1 MFGKSERTK
10 ERSWRLIGFLGKN
23 LVNLIGK
30 TLRIRFIQFE
40 KVREVVA
47 SRRFIIAVWHS
58 RIFLGSFVFQG
69 WEGTALVSSSKDG
82 EITARI
88 LQRQG
93 HKTIRGSTSR
103 NAVRALARLIR
114 ALRKE
119 VRPAVVVPDGPQGPR
134 YKVQTGVITLAQK
147 TGYPIVPISCSAKR
161 LKIFD
166 SWDRFILPFPFS
178 EAAVIYGAPLM
189 IPGELDEDSREFYR
203 VRLEEEMNRITRAVD
218 RSFGHRI
225 D

>member
-1 MFGKSERTK
+1 MFGKSEWTK
-10 ERSWRLIGFLGKN
+10 ERSWRLIGFVGKH

-30 TLRIRFIQFE
+30 TLQIRFIDFE
-40 KVREVVA
+40 KAKKVIA
-47 SRRFIIAVWHS
+47 SRRFILAVWHS

-88 LQRQG
+88 LQGQS
-93 HKTIRGSTSR
+93 HETIRGSTSR

-114 ALRKE
+114 ALKKE

-147 TGYPIVPISCSAKR
+147 TGYPIVPISSSANR

-166 SWDRFILPFPFS
+166 SWDRFILPLPFS
-178 EAAVIYGAPLM
+178 AAAVIYGAPIM
-189 IPGELDEDSREFYR
+189 IPEKLDESSREFYR
-203 VRLEEEMNRITRAVD
+203 VKLEEEMNRITRTVD
-218 RSFGHRI
+218 SSFGHRI

>member
-10 ERSWRLIGFLGKN
+10 ERSWRLIGFLGKH
-23 LVNLIGK
+23 LVDLIGK
-30 TLRIRFIQFE
+30 TLRIRFIDFE
-40 KVREVVA
+40 KARQVIA

-58 RIFLGSFVFQG
+58 RILLGSFVFQG
-69 WEGTALVSSSKDG
+69 WNGTALVSSSKDG

-93 HKTIRGSTSR
+93 HETIRGSTSR

-114 ALRKE
+114 ALRTE
-119 VRPAVVVPDGPQGPR
+119 VRPAVVVPDGPRGPR

-147 TGYPIVPISCSAKR
+147 TGYPIVPLSSSAKR

-166 SWDRFILPFPFS
+166 SWDRFILPLPFS
-178 EAAVIYGAPLM
+178 EAAVIYGEPLM
-189 IPGELDEDSREFYR
+189 IPGELDEDGREYYR
-203 VRLEEEMNRITRAVD
+203 VILEEEMNQITRAVD
-218 RSFGHRI
+218 KTFGHRI